1 MVSHH
6 LHVYHNSYSY
16 IGVHD
21 QLQRLAVQIPCSI
34 HYTRKSLLQSIF
46 ELHEEFA
53 DFLSCSV
60 PGTYQ
65 FDTVEA
71 SVGVIY

>member
-1 MVSHH
+1 MI
-6 LHVYHNSYSY
+6 SYR
-16 IGVHD
+16 D
-21 QLQRLAVQIPCSI
+21 LQCRFLAVFT
-34 HYTRKSLLQSIF
+34 TRKSLLQSIF